1 MTAEELKQMKEDM
14 DNRAK
19 ALVSGL
25 QLEGNERSV
34 VVGLKKGDTFKLAG
48 MNKVELQQTR
58 NSQTKF
64 VPIVFIT
71 DGGATIGAKHFS
83 GVEIKDDEAP
93 TVGGTPME
101 NAKFLVWC
109 QDHRVV
115 FSVERVTSDDIPAN
129 GDVPAY
135 TRKTYKLDVEEF
147 WDDEEL
153 QAGKKRD
160 KKS

>member
-1 MTAEELKQMKEDM
+1 MTAEELKKMNEDM

-19 ALVSGL
+19 ELVTALNLTGD
-25 QLEGNERSV
+25 ERSV

-48 MNKVELQQTR
+48 INKVELQQTR

-83 GVEIKDDEAP
+83 GIDIEDDEAP

-115 FSVERVTSDDIPAN
+115 FSVEKVTSEDIPAN

-147 WDDEEL
+147 WTDEEL
-153 QAGKKRD
+153 KAGEKK

>member
-1 MTAEELKQMKEDM
+1 MTQEELKKMNEDM
-14 DNRAK
+14 DTRAK

-34 VVGLKKGDTFKLAG
+34 VVSLQKGNTFKLAG

-83 GVEIKDDEAP
+83 GIDFGDDEAP
-93 TVGGTPME
+93 TVGGTPLE

-109 QDHRVV
+109 QAHQVV
-115 FSVERVTSDDIPAN
+115 FSVSRVTSEDVEAR

-135 TRKTYKLDVEEF
+135 TRKTYALTVKSFLNDTDLTTEEQ
-147 WDDEEL
+147 E
-153 QAGKKRD
+153 
-160 KKS
+160 

>member
-1 MTAEELKQMKEDM
+1 MTQEELKKMNEDM

-19 ALVSGL
+19 ELVTALN
-25 QLEGNERSV
+25 LEGNERSV

-58 NSQTKF
+58 NSLTKF

-83 GVEIKDDEAP
+83 GIYFDDDEAP
-93 TVGGTPME
+93 TVGGTPLE

-109 QDHRVV
+109 QAHRVEFRV
-115 FSVERVTSDDIPAN
+115 SKVTSEDIEAN
-129 GDVPAY
+129 GDTPAY
-135 TRKTYKLDVEEF
+135 TRRTYKLDIESFLTDADLTAEE
-147 WDDEEL
+147 
-153 QAGKKRD
+153 QK
-160 KKS
+160 